1 MLMYKMM
8 DECTGEGEKK
18 GMKINE
24 DQTIKF
30 KMKYH
35 GQLGIDYRV
44 FDYVNFKNIA
54 KIVDKCQT
62 RDSFEIA
69 GNFTDIGKL
78 NK

>member
-1 MLMYKMM
+1 M

-35 GQLGIDYRV
+35 G
-44 FDYVNFKNIA
+44 
-54 KIVDKCQT
+54 
-62 RDSFEIA
+62 
-69 GNFTDIGKL
+69 
-78 NK
+78 